1 MSKDQ
6 MHSRSSERRDGAMFA
21 AQQQSTAPTVP
32 RVVNVLVKII
42 LRSPLHGLMSKN
54 RMLLTYQGR
63 KSGKVYTISVSYL
76 HEGES
81 IVCFTASS
89 WWKNLRGGA
98 AVRMRLTGRDV
109 AGMAYPID
117 TDTEAIARG
126 LGRML
131 QKIPGDATY
140 YQVTLGPHGQLSA
153 SDLLRA
159 AHSNV
164 MIQIHLNDEE
174 KQGPLV

>member
-1 MSKDQ
+1 MSKDR
-6 MHSRSSERRDGAMFA
+6 MYSRSSERRGGAVFP
-21 AQQQSTAPTVP
+21 AQQQSSAPTVP
-32 RVVNVLVKII
+32 GVVNVLVKLI

-54 RMLLTYQGR
+54 RILLTFRGR
-63 KSGKVYTISVSYL
+63 KSGKEYTAPVSYFR
-76 HEGES
+76 EGES
-81 IVCFTASS
+81 IVCFTDSS

-98 AVRMRLTGRDV
+98 PVRMRLSGRDV

-131 QKIPGDATY
+131 QEIPSDARY
-140 YQVTLGPHGQLSA
+140 YQVTAGPNGQLSA

>member
-1 MSKDQ
+1 
-6 MHSRSSERRDGAMFA
+6 MFA

-54 RMLLTYQGR
+54 RMLLTFRGR
-63 KSGKVYTISVSYL
+63 KSGKVYTMPVSYFR
-76 HEGES
+76 EGEN
-81 IVCFTASS
+81 IVCFTDSS

-98 AVRMRLTGRDV
+98 PVRIRLSGRDV

-117 TDTEAIARG
+117 TDTEAIAIG

-131 QKIPGDATY
+131 QEIPSDARY
-140 YQVTLGPHGQLSA
+140 YQVTAGPHGQLSA

-159 AHSNV
+159 AHTNA
-164 MIQIHLNDEE
+164 MIRIHLVNEGE
-174 KQGPLV
+174 QGPVV

>member
-1 MSKDQ
+1 
-6 MHSRSSERRDGAMFA
+6 MFA

-54 RMLLTYQGR
+54 RMLLTFRGR
-63 KSGKVYTISVSYL
+63 KSGKVYTTPVSYFR
-76 HEGES
+76 EGEN
-81 IVCFTASS
+81 IVCFTDSS

-98 AVRMRLTGRDV
+98 PVRMHLSGRDV

-117 TDTEAIARG
+117 TNTEAIARG

-131 QKIPGDATY
+131 QEIPSDARY
-140 YQVTLGPHGQLSA
+140 YQVTAGPNGQLSA

-159 AHSNV
+159 AHTNV
-164 MIQIHLNDEE
+164 MIRIHLVNEGE
-174 KQGPLV
+174 QGPVV